1 MTRLNRHHLAFNRED
16 WFRPKHLRLIR
27 THKGMILDLP
37 MIEIHRP
44 LHINIRQGVP
54 LPTQEAAQA
63 FNETVQPYKQGQA
76 LFHTVDQAIGFFA
89 MSGEQPTAEH
99 LYEQKQ
105 FILGR
110 LALQEAA

>member
-1 MTRLNRHHLAFNRED
+1 MTPLNRHHLAYDRVD
-16 WFRPKHLRLIR
+16 WFRPQHLRKIR
-27 THKGMILDLP
+27 THKGMILNLP

-44 LHINIRQGVP
+44 LHANIRQGVP
-54 LPTQEAAQA
+54 IPSQEAAEA
-63 FNETVQPYKQGQA
+63 FNDTVLPYREGQA

-89 MSGEQPTAEH
+89 MVDEQPTAEH

-110 LALQEAA
+110 LALKEAA